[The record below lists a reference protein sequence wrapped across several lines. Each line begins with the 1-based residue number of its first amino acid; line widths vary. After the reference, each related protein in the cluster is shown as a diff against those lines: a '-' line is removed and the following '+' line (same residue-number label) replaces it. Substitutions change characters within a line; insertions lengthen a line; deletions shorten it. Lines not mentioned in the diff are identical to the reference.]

1 VRIQVFSTNYIPEK
15 NGMAPFSTGIS
26 EHLAS
31 QGNQVTA
38 VTAFPYYPAWRVWD
52 GYRGRLFQNEN
63 INGVAVRRV
72 WHFVPGRASSLL
84 QRLAHDLTFTFSVF
98 LGGLLAGH
106 SDVICCV
113 CPPPTLA
120 FAAYLLAKI
129 RRRPY
134 IIILADLASDAAMA
148 TGILKEGP
156 VIRFARAIEGF
167 AYKRADKTVC
177 ICHGFVE
184 KLIARGVP
192 AEKLTLIP
200 LWGDTE
206 KVYPIPNASKFR
218 GDNKVGSDKFLI
230 MHTGN
235 MGKKQDLMNV
245 IRTAALLK
253 DQKDVLWLLV
263 GQGEER
269 ATLEQALRDQNLQ
282 NVTLLP
288 LQPEDTLAEMYA
300 SADVLLLNQRAT
312 VVDSVIPSKLLTYM
326 AAGRAVIAAV
336 NDQSETAR
344 YIARA
349 KCGVIVEPDNP
360 AVLADAVL
368 SLKQAS
374 DLRSKLGANGRTYVE
389 ENFTK
394 RKILEE
400 YDVLL
405 SRYASGVRP
414 GAEASKNPV
423 AAN

>member
-1 VRIQVFSTNYIPEK
+1 
-15 NGMAPFSTGIS
+15 
-26 EHLAS
+26 
-31 QGNQVTA
+31 
-38 VTAFPYYPAWRVWD
+38 
-52 GYRGRLFQNEN
+52 
-63 INGVAVRRV
+63 
-72 WHFVPGRASSLL
+72 
-84 QRLAHDLTFTFSVF
+84 
-98 LGGLLAGH
+98 
-106 SDVICCV
+106 
-113 CPPPTLA
+113 
-120 FAAYLLAKI
+120 
-129 RRRPY
+129 
-134 IIILADLASDAAMA
+134 MA

-184 KLIARGVP
+184 KLIARGIP

-245 IRTAALLK
+245 IRAAALLK
-253 DQKDVLWLLV
+253 DQKDVRWLLV

-288 LQPEDTLAEMYA
+288 LQPEETLAEMYS

-326 AAGRAVIAAV
+326 AAGRAVVAAV
-336 NDQSETAR
+336 SDQSETAR

-414 GAEASKNPV
+414 GAEPSKNPI

>member
-1 VRIQVFSTNYIPEK
+1 
-15 NGMAPFSTGIS
+15 
-26 EHLAS
+26 
-31 QGNQVTA
+31 
-38 VTAFPYYPAWRVWD
+38 
-52 GYRGRLFQNEN
+52 
-63 INGVAVRRV
+63 
-72 WHFVPGRASSLL
+72 
-84 QRLAHDLTFTFSVF
+84 
-98 LGGLLAGH
+98 
-106 SDVICCV
+106 
-113 CPPPTLA
+113 LA

-184 KLIARGVP
+184 KLTARGIP
-192 AEKLTLIP
+192 AEKLALIP

-218 GDNKVGSDKFLI
+218 EDNRVGSDRFLV

-245 IRTAALLK
+245 IRAAELLK
-253 DQKDVLWLLV
+253 EQKDFLWLLV

-269 ATLEQALRDQNLQ
+269 ATLEQAVLERKLE
-282 NVTLLP
+282 NVALLP
-288 LQPEDTLAEMYA
+288 LQPEEALAEMYS

-312 VVDSVIPSKLLTYM
+312 IVDSVIPSKLLTYM
-326 AAGRAVIAAV
+326 AAGRAVVASV
-336 NDQSETAR
+336 SDQSETAR
-344 YIARA
+344 YIERA

-360 AVLADAVL
+360 SALVEAVLN
-368 SLKQAS
+368 LKQTS
-374 DLRSKLGANGRTYVE
+374 DLRRKLGANGRTYVE

-394 RKILEE
+394 EKILRE
-400 YDVLL
+400 YEVLL
-405 SRYASGVRP
+405 SRYADGVRP
-414 GAEASKNPV
+414 GAEASENPV